1 MYPLSYA
8 YSQHCMHPCAHILVS
23 RAYIHLLFCRLY
35 SLHYLGTLLP
45 YIYVCRVCMCVLLCF
60 LPLCFSMFLT
70 AGAYSSKCD

>member
-8 YSQHCMHPCAHILVS
+8 YTQHCMHPCAYILVS
-23 RAYIHLLFCRLY
+23 RAYIRILFRRLY

-45 YIYVCRVCMCVLLCF
+45 YIYVCRVRVPPCF

-70 AGAYSSKCD
+70 AGAYLSKY